1 MAWETFDFSE
11 YVPTHVDKL
20 IPGNKYVSLST
31 SDTLFRDTRWIISAD
46 YIVNSEDSVYKYI
59 IGTIFCMVNNG
70 IIPDYDDVTHNTV
83 FCNKDRVF
91 YEYNI
96 LLVEEYA
103 RAINKQFP
111 SELVRYMAEY

>member
-46 YIVNSEDSVYKYI
+46 YIVNSEDYVFKYI
-59 IGTIFCMVNNG
+59 TSPRSQINLSGSLSSSHSHSLG
-70 IIPDYDDVTHNTV
+70 IT
-83 FCNKDRVF
+83 FGASGCLKC
-91 YEYNI
+91 
-96 LLVEEYA
+96 LLY
-103 RAINKQFP
+103 
-111 SELVRYMAEY
+111 